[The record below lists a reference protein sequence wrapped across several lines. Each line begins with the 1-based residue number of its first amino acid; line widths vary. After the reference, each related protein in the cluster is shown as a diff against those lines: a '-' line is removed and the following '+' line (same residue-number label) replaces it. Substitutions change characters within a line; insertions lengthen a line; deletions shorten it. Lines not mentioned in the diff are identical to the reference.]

1 MAPSTSTTA
10 QPGPSAAAA
19 PAQEQPKTLDELVQY
34 LTATT
39 DFAAAVNGTLKN
51 FGAKETR
58 DALFASTLGGGQ
70 DPLEVL
76 DPEANTLGYLYI
88 L

>member
-1 MAPSTSTTA
+1 ML
-10 QPGPSAAAA
+10 A
-19 PAQEQPKTLDELVQY
+19 PAQEQPKNLDEIVQY

-39 DFAAAVNGTLKN
+39 DSAATVNSTLKY
-51 FGAKETR
+51 FGTKETR
-58 DALFASTLGGGQ
+58 DALLASTLGSGQ

-76 DPEANTLGYLYI
+76 NPETNTLGYLYI